1 MLSPRASTSRSTSPA
16 PSISRCESST
26 ARRRRTWRW
35 THPSSSTATT
45 SLETSAP
52 RAAARLES
60 LGFSRVHDY
69 AGGKADWVVHGLPLE
84 GRTAGRRR
92 AIEVCRKDIP
102 TCGPHEPLGEVR
114 DRVRAGGYEMCVV
127 VNERGIVLGRLQRK
141 SWEKEPESLAE
152 DCMQLGPPTTRPDH
166 FLHEVIGRFRKGN
179 LDRLLVT
186 WYGRDED
193 GGRLVGV
200 LFRED
205 VERVLAENER
215 LPR

>member
-1 MLSPRASTSRSTSPA
+1 M
-16 PSISRCESST
+16 
-26 ARRRRTWRW
+26 
-35 THPSSSTATT
+35 
-45 SLETSAP
+45 
-52 RAAARLES
+52 
-60 LGFSRVHDY
+60 HDY
-69 AGGKADWVVHGLPLE
+69 VGGKADWAVHGLPLE

-102 TCGPHEPLGEVR
+102 TCGPHEPLGGVR

-152 DCMQLGPPTTRPDH
+152 DCMQLGPSTTRPDH
-166 FLHEVIGRFRKGN
+166 FLHEVIDRFRKGN
-179 LDRLLVT
+179 LESLLIS

-200 LFRED
+200 LFRAD
-205 VERVLAENER
+205 AERVLEENER

>member
-1 MLSPRASTSRSTSPA
+1 M
-16 PSISRCESST
+16 
-26 ARRRRTWRW
+26 
-35 THPSSSTATT
+35 
-45 SLETSAP
+45 
-52 RAAARLES
+52 
-60 LGFSRVHDY
+60 HDY
-69 AGGKADWVVHGLPLE
+69 VRGKADWAVHGLPLE

-179 LDRLLVT
+179 LDSLLVT
-186 WYGRDED
+186 WYGRDKD